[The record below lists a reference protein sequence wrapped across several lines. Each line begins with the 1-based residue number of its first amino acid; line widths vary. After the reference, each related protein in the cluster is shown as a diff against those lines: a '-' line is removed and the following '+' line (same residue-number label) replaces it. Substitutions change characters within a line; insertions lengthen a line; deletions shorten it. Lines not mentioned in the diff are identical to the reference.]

1 MRKRLYEPPPGFV
14 PLTPDED
21 AEIEALVQIG
31 KAVRHDLEKEK
42 ERKPTQHTKDSTE
55 KPIREPPKKKRKVVV
70 IQDEDEEK
78 DWLELSLE
86 ERLAIRMDAKKQ
98 QTHSQPSSVVAT
110 EKPIREPPKK
120 KRKVIVI
127 QDEDEKD
134 WLELSKEERLAIRM
148 DAKKQQTHS
157 QPSSVVATPK
167 QCTPCGQT
175 TLSPSQRIQ
184 SSHTKTPSRSSLEPA
199 TKSTTTVQPQ
209 RVAKITSTSA
219 LVIARLMHKTP
230 KDVAPIVTPPAH
242 SKEKQPSPNLTKSSG
257 TNLWLDKYQPQNE
270 VLVLL
275 A

>member
-55 KPIREPPKKKRKVVV
+55 KPIREPPKKKRKVIV

-98 QTHSQPSSVVAT
+98 QQKPPHSQPCVA
-110 EKPIREPPKK
+110 
-120 KRKVIVI
+120 
-127 QDEDEKD
+127 
-134 WLELSKEERLAIRM
+134 
-148 DAKKQQTHS
+148 
-157 QPSSVVATPK
+157 ATPK